1 MKKNFISIL
10 ILGCTL
16 INVVLSA
23 VTMFSVVTTNRQTG
37 KIVNSVADILEI
49 KLEDASGSSQ
59 KEVPIEDI
67 VTYSIPE
74 KMTVGLKTD
83 PDGTPHYCM
92 VSVFFSMD
100 SKHGD
105 YKKYGESVA
114 SNDLIYRSIV
124 AEVFSEY
131 TVTEA
136 RASQQE
142 IADEILARIQ
152 DKYQGS
158 DFIFEVSFSDIVFQ

>member
-37 KIVNSVADILEI
+37 KIVNSVADILDV
-49 KLEDASGSSQ
+49 KLGATDESG
-59 KEVPIEDI
+59 KKNVPIDET
-67 VTYSIPE
+67 VRYAIPE
-74 KMTVGLKTD
+74 EMTVELKPD
-83 PDGTPHYCM
+83 SDGTAHFCM
-92 VSVFFSMD
+92 VSVFLEMD
-100 SKHGD
+100 SKHKD

-114 SNDLIYRSIV
+114 NNDLIYRSIV
-124 AEVFSEY
+124 LEVFREY
-131 TVTEA
+131 TITEA
-136 RASQQE
+136 RASEQE
-142 IADEILARIQ
+142 IRDEILARIQ

-158 DFIFEVSFSDIVFQ
+158 DFIYEVSFSDIKYQ

>member
-16 INVVLSA
+16 INVILSA
-23 VTMFSVVTTNRQTG
+23 VTMFSVVTTNRETG
-37 KIVNSVADILEI
+37 KIVGSVADILDV
-49 KLEDASGSSQ
+49 KLDASGDSEH
-59 KEVPIEDI
+59 KNIPIENI

-74 KMTVGLKTD
+74 KMTLELKSD
-83 PDGTPHYCM
+83 ADGTSHFCM

-100 SKHGD
+100 SEHKD
-105 YKKYGESVA
+105 YKKYGDSMS
-114 SNDLIYRSIV
+114 SNELIYRSIV

-131 TVTEA
+131 TITEA
-136 RASQQE
+136 RASQEE
-142 IADEILARIQ
+142 ICDEILARVQ